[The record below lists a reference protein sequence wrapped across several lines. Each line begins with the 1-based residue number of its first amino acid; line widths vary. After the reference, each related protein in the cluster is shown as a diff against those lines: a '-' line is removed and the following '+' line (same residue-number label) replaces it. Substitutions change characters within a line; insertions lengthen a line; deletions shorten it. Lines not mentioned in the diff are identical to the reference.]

1 VLSLGRSPA
10 RRDAEAV
17 CALSEKQSLLR
28 ANLERQ
34 RKRRDA
40 LHAEVALY
48 AAAAAAAA
56 AAPEERGGG
65 RCRARRRAVR

>member
-1 VLSLGRSPA
+1 VSSLGRSPA

-40 LHAEVALY
+40 LHA
-48 AAAAAAAA
+48 
-56 AAPEERGGG
+56 
-65 RCRARRRAVR
+65 